1 MAYNK
6 PDLGKALRRLMAE
19 NLTSN
24 LELAADLGCS
34 SATISVYRNSP
45 DKAAIA
51 QNEIA
56 AFFEIKVSDFV
67 KAGE

>member
-1 MAYNK
+1 MAHNK

-19 NLTSN
+19 NQTSN
-24 LELAADLGCS
+24 SELATALECS
-34 SATISVYRNSP
+34 IATISAYRNSP

-56 AFFEIKVSDFV
+56 TFFEIRVSEFIQ
-67 KAGE
+67 AGE